1 MYMPQMIKKFLWGGG
16 LMMFSLQSALGFAL
30 LGPLPGYSL
39 NGIQNTNDA
48 WQVINLGYNL
58 NYYGTITPGGP
69 VWLGDI
75 GGPKNYM
82 EEYRRNVPVLYY
94 AFDDNFSGVSGG
106 WFGTAGEDAVDQAFA
121 IMNSLT
127 NVDNIDLS
135 QFPFQSQSFNYT
147 AQGLYLTDLKSVTL
161 HLLVEQM
168 GLTEPERYTWT
179 LHDRNNQLSVTC
191 PLGMIY
197 LVAQRNLDL
206 TPSTLNQVQYSPY
219 VNNVLYTYFIED
231 DCDVHGPDWTA
242 ITVPH
247 AQDPMAQ
254 FYTAVAANN
263 YEGRLYAPAID
274 SSTTNTLVY
283 NGGLAIGGFYT
294 GLTRDDVGGLKYLM
308 RTNNVNFEAPA
319 VGSQLIG
326 STTIGVTN
334 LGPSSLLFTS
344 NYTAFALTAQFTDPA
359 TLSNLFPG
367 LVIVNSSYT
376 FSNVITPNIVSYTTN
391 LIGAPAGSQVI
402 IITTNGST
410 STLTTNYTYTF
421 ANLVVSNRT
430 PNTIASLVRYTILPQ
445 IGAPAGSPLVT
456 NITKKTI
463 ILTNVPSGEYFINTN
478 YLCGPPR
485 FLSMLAATVTA
496 TTNLLYAASNSVG
509 EFISASL
516 VIYSTSH
523 VYVVQ
528 QPICSTTSTGG
539 ALTNS
544 PGYFQGIG
552 RVRFVRVPNGQMIS
566 STHILNPPITTNY
579 TMILFN
585 PANNQWEMR
594 TFQRVVTTPD
604 IIFSA
609 ADLARGPAASPFVG
623 TVTRSIPNYEDA
635 SPSSGL
641 AGPGVIDGQ
650 TIFTFNK
657 VGPIFWNGPFPDTNG
672 YMDLVNETTQTP
684 ALQWASF
691 DGTTNAPILYANG
704 ASIED
709 LENRMV
715 ITISPTSLPDGTN
728 GVAYPTTTFSATGG
742 HPPYSWALAT
752 GTNSLP
758 AGLTFPTPTDDPT
771 TNAPGVFSGTPTG
784 ESDPGI
790 YDFAITVTDSS
801 GPPPYSPGRTVT
813 LNYTITIH

>member
-1 MYMPQMIKKFLWGGG
+1 MIKSFLWVVFLAFG
-16 LMMFSLQSALGFAL
+16 LQASWGFAL
-30 LGPLPGYSL
+30 LGPLPDYPGL
-39 NGIQNTNDA
+39 PATFGDK
-48 WQVINLGYNL
+48 WQVVALGYNL
-58 NYYGTITPGGP
+58 IYLNLGVPGGG

-75 GGPKNYM
+75 GGPKNYQ

-94 AFDDNFSGVSGG
+94 AYDDNFSGVTGEG
-106 WFGTAGEDAVDQAFA
+106 FFGKAGEDAVDQAFA

-179 LHDRNNQLSVTC
+179 LHDRSPIAGNNSPC
-191 PLGMIY
+191 PLNQDY
-197 LVAQRNLDL
+197 LVVQRNFDPI
-206 TPSTLNQVQYSPY
+206 PSSLNQVQYSPY

-231 DCDVHGPDWTA
+231 NCGAAGFPWTA

-263 YEGRLYAPAID
+263 YEGRLYAPGVDPA
-274 SSTTNTLVY
+274 TTNALVY
-283 NGGLAIGGFYT
+283 RGGLQIGGFYT
-294 GLTRDDVGGLKYLM
+294 GLTRDDVGGLIYLM

-319 VGSQLIG
+319 VGSTLTG

-334 LGPSSLLFTS
+334 LGPPFLLFAS

-430 PNTIASLVRYTILPQ
+430 PNTSASLVRYTILPQ
-445 IGAPAGSPLVT
+445 IGAPGGSPLVT

-485 FLSMLAATVTA
+485 FLSMLAATVTV

-516 VIYSTSH
+516 VLYSTGH

-528 QPICSTTSTGG
+528 QPICSVTSTGG

-552 RVRFVRVPNGQMIS
+552 RVRFVRVPNGQMNS
-566 STHILNPPITTNY
+566 SSHLLNPPIVTNY
-579 TMILFN
+579 TMILQN
-585 PANNQWEMR
+585 PANSQWETR

-604 IIFSA
+604 IIISA
-609 ADLARGPAASPFVG
+609 ADLALGPEDIRGPFVG
-623 TVTRSIPNYEDA
+623 TVNRSPMTYEDA
-635 SPSSGL
+635 SSTNGL

-650 TIFTFNK
+650 TTFTFNK
-657 VGPIFWNGPFPDTNG
+657 VGPAFWNGPFPDTNG
-672 YMDLVNETTQTP
+672 FSDLVNETTQIP

-704 ASIED
+704 ASIAD

-715 ITISPTSLPDGTN
+715 ISISPASLPDGTI
-728 GVAYPTTTFSATGG
+728 GVAYPTTAFSATGG
-742 HPPYSWALAT
+742 HPPYTWSTPLLP
-752 GTNSLP
+752 GTTQTQLP
-758 AGLTFPTPTDDPT
+758 VGLNLSSD
-771 TNAPGVFSGTPTG
+771 GVLDGTPTADN
-784 ESDPGI
+784 DPGI

-801 GPPPYSPGRTVT
+801 GPPPYSPGRVVT

>member
-1 MYMPQMIKKFLWGGG
+1 
-16 LMMFSLQSALGFAL
+16 
-30 LGPLPGYSL
+30 
-39 NGIQNTNDA
+39 
-48 WQVINLGYNL
+48 
-58 NYYGTITPGGP
+58 
-69 VWLGDI
+69 
-75 GGPKNYM
+75 M
-82 EEYRRNVPVLYY
+82 E
-94 AFDDNFSGVSGG
+94 
-106 WFGTAGEDAVDQAFA
+106 
-121 IMNSLT
+121 
-127 NVDNIDLS
+127 
-135 QFPFQSQSFNYT
+135 
-147 AQGLYLTDLKSVTL
+147 
-161 HLLVEQM
+161 
-168 GLTEPERYTWT
+168 
-179 LHDRNNQLSVTC
+179 
-191 PLGMIY
+191 Y
-197 LVAQRNLDL
+197 LVAQRNFDPI
-206 TPSTLNQVQYSPY
+206 PSTLNQVQYSPY

-231 DCDVHGPDWTA
+231 DCGTIPGIPWTA

-263 YEGRLYAPAID
+263 YEGRMYAQAID
-274 SSTTNTLVY
+274 PATTNFLNY
-283 NGGLAIGGFYT
+283 RGGLLIGGFYT
-294 GLTRDDVGGLKYLM
+294 GLTRDDVGGLIYLM

-319 VGSQLIG
+319 VGSVLTG

-391 LIGAPAGSQVI
+391 LIGAPAGSLVI
-402 IITTNGST
+402 IITTNGTS

-456 NITKKTI
+456 NTTKKTI

-485 FLSMLAATVTA
+485 FLSTLATTVTV

-552 RVRFVRVPNGQMIS
+552 RVQFVRVPNGQMNS

-585 PANNQWEMR
+585 PANSQWETR
-594 TFQRVVTTPD
+594 TFQRVVTQPD

-609 ADLARGPAASPFVG
+609 ADLANGPAASPFVG
-623 TVTRSIPNYEDA
+623 TVSRPVPNYEDA

-657 VGPIFWNGPFPDTNG
+657 VGPVFWNGPFPDTNG
-672 YMDLVNETTQTP
+672 FTDLVNETTQTP

-704 ASIED
+704 ASIQD
-709 LENRMV
+709 LEDRMV
-715 ITISPTSLPDGTN
+715 ISISPTSLPDGTN

-742 HPPYSWALAT
+742 HPPYTWSTPLLQ
-752 GTNSLP
+752 GTTQTQLP
-758 AGLTFPTPTDDPT
+758 AGL
-771 TNAPGVFSGTPTG
+771 NLSPGGVLSGTPT
-784 ESDPGI
+784 SDNEPGI
-790 YDFAITVTDSS
+790 YDFIITVTDSS
-801 GPPPYSPGRTVT
+801 GPPPNSPGRTVP